1 MLIVDDFGIKYVGQ
15 AHLDHIIQSIKHAG
29 YEIVVDKTGS
39 LYCVIT
45 LEWNYK
51 ERYIDV
57 AMPGYVGKMIARF
70 KHGKPEQP
78 QYSLH
83 QPPLRKYGK

>member
-29 YEIVVDKTGS
+29 YEILVDKTGS
-39 LYCVIT
+39 LYCGMT

-51 ERYIDV
+51 ERSIDI
-57 AMPGYVGKMIARF
+57 AMPVYVANMIARF
-70 KHGKPEQP
+70 THGKVEQP
-78 QYSLH
+78 
-83 QPPLRKYGK
+83 